1 VSTVVLDEI
10 RLQGRYVPFHVNS
23 VVGEKGIQDRMRVV
37 YQRSLIEDV
46 FYGKWKTVWSE
57 REFRREHGGGQRVM

>member
-1 VSTVVLDEI
+1 M
-10 RLQGRYVPFHVNS
+10 PFHVNS